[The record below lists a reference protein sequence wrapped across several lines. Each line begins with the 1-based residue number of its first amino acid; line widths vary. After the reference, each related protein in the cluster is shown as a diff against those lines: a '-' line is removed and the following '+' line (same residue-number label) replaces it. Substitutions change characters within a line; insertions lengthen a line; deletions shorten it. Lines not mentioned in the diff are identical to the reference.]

1 MRMYILHGTCILLWE
16 TRLILPRMDETTPTE
31 ILIKYT
37 YFMEH
42 AYMRVHVYVRG
53 KSVLGFF
60 FLYIISY
67 IVSYP

>member
-1 MRMYILHGTCILLWE
+1 
-16 TRLILPRMDETTPTE
+16 
-31 ILIKYT
+31 
-37 YFMEH
+37 MEH